1 MAPILLLEV
10 SSPMPCS
17 VSDRSERG
25 ADAMSWI
32 WMVVIGAFL
41 LGMNLGVLLMGIL
54 AVGHQE

>member
-1 MAPILLLEV
+1 MAFTLLLDGGR
-10 SSPMPCS
+10 PMLCS
-17 VSDRSERG
+17 ISDRSERR

>member
-1 MAPILLLEV
+1 
-10 SSPMPCS
+10 MPCS

>member
-1 MAPILLLEV
+1 
-10 SSPMPCS
+10 
-17 VSDRSERG
+17 
-25 ADAMSWI
+25 MSWI